1 VDRPTVSRTLF
12 LLVAVLLS
20 LSFWA
25 PAQEGGKREGQ
36 ETVDALYRQ
45 GFALQQERR
54 TLEAIAAFE
63 QALRLNPEHGPS
75 HYEIGWSYW
84 VLQDWPQVVRHWD
97 AAERL
102 KAGPPEFPDY
112 LREARSRLKGEGPPI
127 VRVAMGTRAPAVAA
141 AAATGAGAPGA
152 GATSAAEAP
161 LALELTAR
169 FQHYNPAP
177 QDPRDVFDQHVFSP
191 KSVAF
196 SPDGAK
202 AYVNA
207 LEGMATAVYDARNPR
222 KLKVIVHRFGAAQAG
237 LFDPAETA
245 AYGKLFKA
253 GQAPA
258 EPNHFSGKP
267 VESALTHGGR
277 YLWVSYYR
285 RDYDRYGN
293 LPSAVAIVDTR
304 TDSIVR
310 VMHTGPIPK
319 FMTASPDGRWLAVI
333 HWGDNSV
340 DFIDVSAPEPAGF
353 RHAGEAVVGKRLPLV
368 IGQPVDRDHYCGYC
382 LRGAAFT
389 ADSRYLLV
397 GRMGGGGVA
406 VIDVQR
412 RATVGTVTG
421 MRPTPRH
428 LVLSPDGAR
437 LYLSSNVGGYV
448 SVYRPEDLV
457 AAALAKRTQ
466 LRPLEEIKTGAG
478 TRTIALSPDGA
489 LLFAAVNR
497 ESKLAVLQAAPLRKL
512 FEIAADSYPVGLAA
526 SPAGDQVW
534 VTSQGV
540 KQKGGN
546 SVSIYTLRR
555 GPEAARPS
563 RSAR

>member
-1 VDRPTVSRTLF
+1 MPRILPLALAIMISVTAWVHAAED
-12 LLVAVLLS
+12 
-20 LSFWA
+20 
-25 PAQEGGKREGQ
+25 PATKADE
-36 ETVDALYRQ
+36 AYRK
-45 GFALQQERR
+45 GFSLQQERR

-63 QALRLNPEHGPS
+63 EALRLVPEHGPA

-84 VLQDWPQVVRHWD
+84 VLQEWPKVVRHWET
-97 AAERL
+97 AARL
-102 KAGPPEFPDY
+102 KAGPPEFTDH
-112 LREARSRLKGEGPPI
+112 LREARARLKGEGPPI
-127 VRVAMGTRAPAVAA
+127 VRAALGTRAPPAQ
-141 AAATGAGAPGA
+141 APGA
-152 GATSAAEAP
+152 PPAP
-161 LALELTAR
+161 LTLELTAR

-177 QDPRDVFDQHVFSP
+177 TQPRDVFDQHVFSP

-207 LEGMATAVYDARNPR
+207 LEGLATVVYDAREPR
-222 KLKVIVHRFGAAQAG
+222 KIKVIRHVFGADQAG
-237 LFDPAETA
+237 LFSAAETA
-245 AYGKLFKA
+245 AYDKVFKA
-253 GQAPA
+253 GKAPA
-258 EPNHFSGKP
+258 DPNRFTGKP
-267 VESALTHGGR
+267 VESAMTHGGR

-293 LPSAVAIVDTR
+293 LPSAVGIIDTR

-340 DFIDVSAPEPAGF
+340 DFIDVSAPAPDGF
-353 RHAGEAVVGKRLPLV
+353 RHLGEVVVHKRLPL
-368 IGQPVDRDHYCGYC
+368 IPGQTVDRDHYCGYC

-389 ADSRYLLV
+389 ADSRYLFV
-397 GRMGGGGVA
+397 GRMGGGGIA
-406 VIDVQR
+406 VIDAQR
-412 RATVGTVTG
+412 RAYVGTVFG

-428 LVLSPDGAR
+428 MVLSPDGAR
-437 LYLSSNVGGYV
+437 LYVSSNVGGYV
-448 SVYRPEDLV
+448 SVYRPQDLI
-457 AAALAKRTQ
+457 AAAMAKRST
-466 LRPLEEIKTGAG
+466 LPPLEELRTGSG
-478 TRTIALSPDGA
+478 TRTISLSPDGL

-497 ESKLAVLQAAPLRKL
+497 ESKLAALQASPLRKL
-512 FEIAADSYPVGLAA
+512 IEIAADSYPVGLAV

-546 SVSIYTLRR
+546 SVSVYALRR
-555 GPEAARPS
+555 APAPARP
-563 RSAR
+563 